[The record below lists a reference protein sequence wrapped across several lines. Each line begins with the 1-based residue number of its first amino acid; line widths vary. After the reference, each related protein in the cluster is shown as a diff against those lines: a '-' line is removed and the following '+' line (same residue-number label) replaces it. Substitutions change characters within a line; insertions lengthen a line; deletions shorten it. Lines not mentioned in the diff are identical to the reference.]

1 MLFSVASRSRLLTE
15 QRTVIDLTEKQK
27 VVLAADGHALV
38 KGGPGSGKTTVSIL
52 KAGNI
57 VRERL
62 KRGQRVLFLS
72 FARATVSRV
81 LEAIDKEGKLLREVK
96 RQIEVDTYHAFFW
109 RLIKTHGYLLG
120 LPRRLSIL
128 TPHNEAVALS
138 DIRNDYKAP
147 DKLTA
152 TESAEKRQREDA
164 ERMRFAMEEG
174 LVCFDLF
181 AELASQLLHGSNKIR
196 GLMANAYPMIILDE
210 FQDTAADQWRVIQAL
225 GRDSELLA
233 LADPEQRIF
242 DFIGADPER
251 LKHFMDEFKVVP
263 IDLGDENHRSKGT
276 DITHFGNDIL
286 KGKYSKSRYEGIA
299 VKLFEP
305 NQNQAITKAVTETL
319 QARKRL
325 IADGPRD
332 WSLAILVP
340 TKRLTRII
348 SDVFREPL
356 GSLPRIEHHAAIDM
370 EAAILAAEIIAF
382 GLQCHGGVF
391 DTTEFVNL
399 ISSYFRGKGG
409 DTPSKTS
416 LQEASRILAAYE
428 AAVKR
433 RADGKQVPK
442 NSVFLPIEAAISGL
456 ADLTLTGDPDVDW
469 LTVRGYFAGAGCKRL
484 AEIATE
490 VRNIR
495 LLERG
500 TQLREALSQNWRDRG
515 RYADALEIVRQ
526 AFIRDHFATNTK
538 PESGVVVMN
547 MHKAKGKQ
555 FDEVIVFEGWP
566 RIDKGKIVANPDRV
580 VRGNL
585 RENIDD
591 QARQNFR
598 VSITRAKRRT
608 TILTPRGDPCVLL
621 ILNREGRDN

>member
-1 MLFSVASRSRLLTE
+1 MIELTK
-15 QRTVIDLTEKQK
+15 KQK
-27 VVLAADGHALV
+27 DVLAANGHALV
-38 KGGPGSGKTTVSIL
+38 QGGPGSGKTTISIL

-57 VRERL
+57 VKERL
-62 KRGQRVLFLS
+62 SRGQHVLFLS

-81 LEAIDKEGKLLREVK
+81 LEAIDEEGGLTREVK
-96 RQIEVDTYHAFFW
+96 RLIEVDTYHAFFW

-120 LPRRLSIL
+120 LPRRLNIL

-138 DIRNDYKAP
+138 EIRNDYKA
-147 DKLTA
+147 DRYLSA
-152 TESAEKRQREDA
+152 AERTEKNEREDA
-164 ERMRFAMEEG
+164 ERLRLAMEEG

-181 AELASQLLHGSNKIR
+181 ADLVGQLLHGSNKIR
-196 GLMANAYPMIILDE
+196 ALMANAYPTIILDE
-210 FQDTAADQWRVIQAL
+210 FQDTVADQWNVIQAL
-225 GRDSELLA
+225 GRDSDLLA

-251 LKHFMDEFKVVP
+251 LNHFIEEFNVVP
-263 IDLGDENHRSKGT
+263 IDLSDENHRSKGT
-276 DITHFGNDIL
+276 DIVHFGNDIL
-286 KGKYSKSRYEGIA
+286 SGRYSKSSYEG
-299 VKLFEP
+299 VGLELFEP
-305 NQNQAITKAVTETL
+305 NQNQAITKVVTETL

-325 IADGPRD
+325 IENGPKD

-340 TKRLTRII
+340 TKRMTRLV

-356 GSLPRIEHHAAIDM
+356 GGLPRIEHYAAVNM
-370 EAAILAAEIIAF
+370 EAAILAAEIIAY
-382 GLQCHGGVF
+382 GLQCQGATF
-391 DTTEFVNL
+391 DGAEFVTL
-399 ISSYFRGKGG
+399 IASYFRGKGG

-428 AAVKR
+428 TAVGRKAEGKDVSKR
-433 RADGKQVPK
+433 
-442 NSVFLPIEAAISGL
+442 SVFLPIEAAILGL
-456 ADLTLTGDPDVDW
+456 SNLTLTGDPGADW
-469 LTVRGYFAGAGCKRL
+469 LTIRRHFAEAGCKRL

-490 VRNIR
+490 VRNVR

-500 TQLREALSQNWRDRG
+500 TQLREALSQNWRDTG
-515 RYADALEIVRQ
+515 RYPDALEIVRQ

-538 PESGVVVMN
+538 PETGVVVMN

-566 RIDKGKIVANPDRV
+566 KIVKRKIVANPDRI

-591 QARQNFR
+591 QTRQNFR
-598 VSITRAKRRT
+598 VSVTRAKRQA
-608 TILTPRGDPCVLL
+608 TILTPRGNRCVLL
-621 ILNREGRDN
+621 IPES

>member
-1 MLFSVASRSRLLTE
+1 MLVVLAYQLCLMTGLRAM
-15 QRTVIDLTEKQK
+15 IDLTDKQK
-27 VVLAADGHALV
+27 DVLAAEGHALV

-57 VRERL
+57 VKERL
-62 KRGQRVLFLS
+62 RRGQHILFLS

-81 LEAIDKEGKLLREVK
+81 LEAIDEEGELPREIK

-128 TPHNEAVALS
+128 IPHNEAVALS
-138 DIRNDYKAP
+138 AIRNEYKAQN
-147 DKLTA
+147 KLT
-152 TESAEKRQREDA
+152 TRERAEKNLRENA
-164 ERMRFAMEEG
+164 ERLRLAMDEG

-181 AELASQLLHGSNKIR
+181 ADLAGKLLHGSNKIR
-196 GLMANAYPMIILDE
+196 ALIANAYPTIILDE

-251 LKHFMDEFKVVP
+251 LKHFEDEFKVTP
-263 IDLGDENHRSKGT
+263 FDLCDENHRSKGT
-276 DITHFGNDIL
+276 DIAHFGNDIL
-286 KGKYSKSRYEGIA
+286 TGKYSKSRYEGIA
-299 VKLFEP
+299 VELFEP
-305 NQNQAITKAVTETL
+305 NQNQAITKVATETL

-325 IADGPRD
+325 IADGPKN

-340 TKRLTRII
+340 TKRMTRLV

-356 GSLPRIEHHAAIDM
+356 GNLPRIEHHAAVDL

-382 GLQCHGGVF
+382 GLQSHKNAVDVAGF
-391 DTTEFVNL
+391 ITL
-399 ISSYFRGKGG
+399 ICNYFRGKGG
-409 DTPSKTS
+409 DTPTKTS
-416 LQEASRILAAYE
+416 LQEAARILAAYE
-428 AAVKR
+428 AALER
-433 RADGKQVPK
+433 RQAGKEVAK
-442 NSVFLPIEAAISGL
+442 KSVFLPIEAAVLGL
-456 ADLTLTGDPDVDW
+456 TDLALTGDPDADW
-469 LTVRGYFAGAGCKRL
+469 MAVRAHFAEAGCKRL
-484 AEIATE
+484 EEIATE

-515 RYADALEIVRQ
+515 CYADALEIVRQ

-538 PESGVVVMN
+538 PETGVVIMN

-566 RIDKGKIVANPDRV
+566 RIAKRKIVANPDRV

-598 VSITRAKRRT
+598 VSVTRAKRRT
-608 TILTPRGDPCVLL
+608 TILTPKGDPCVLL
-621 ILNREGRDN
+621 IPES

>member
-1 MLFSVASRSRLLTE
+1 MIELTK
-15 QRTVIDLTEKQK
+15 KQK
-27 VVLAADGHALV
+27 DVLAASGHALV
-38 KGGPGSGKTTVSIL
+38 QGGPGSGKTTISIL

-57 VRERL
+57 VKERL
-62 KRGQRVLFLS
+62 SRGQHVLFLS

-81 LEAIDKEGKLLREVK
+81 LEAIDEEGRLPREVK
-96 RQIEVDTYHAFFW
+96 RLIEVDTYHAFFW

-120 LPRRLSIL
+120 LPRRLNIL

-138 DIRNDYKAP
+138 EVRNGYKA
-147 DKLTA
+147 DRYLSA
-152 TESAEKRQREDA
+152 AERTEKNEREDA
-164 ERMRFAMEEG
+164 ERLRLAMEEG

-181 AELASQLLHGSNKIR
+181 ADLVGQLLNGSNKIR
-196 GLMANAYPMIILDE
+196 ALMANAYPTIILDE
-210 FQDTAADQWRVIQAL
+210 FQDTAADQWNVIQSL
-225 GRDSELLA
+225 GRDSDLLA

-251 LKHFMDEFKVVP
+251 LNHFIEEFNVVP
-263 IDLGDENHRSKGT
+263 IDLSDENHRSKGT
-276 DITHFGNDIL
+276 DIVHFGNDTL
-286 KGKYSKSRYEGIA
+286 SGKYSKSSYEG
-299 VKLFEP
+299 VRLKLFEP
-305 NQNQAITKAVTETL
+305 NQNQAITKVVTETL

-325 IADGPRD
+325 IENGPQD

-340 TKRLTRII
+340 TKRMTRLV

-356 GSLPRIEHHAAIDM
+356 GGLPRIEHYAAVNM
-370 EAAILAAEIIAF
+370 EAAILAAEIIAY
-382 GLQCHGGVF
+382 GLQCHGATFGEA
-391 DTTEFVNL
+391 EFVAL
-399 ISSYFRGKGG
+399 IASYFRGKGG

-428 AAVKR
+428 TAVGRKAEGKDVSKR
-433 RADGKQVPK
+433 
-442 NSVFLPIEAAISGL
+442 SVFLPIEAAILGL
-456 ADLTLTGDPDVDW
+456 SNLTLTGDPGADW
-469 LTVRGYFAGAGCKRL
+469 LTIRRHFAEAGCKRL

-490 VRNIR
+490 VRNVR

-500 TQLREALSQNWRDRG
+500 TQLREALSQNWRDTG
-515 RYADALEIVRQ
+515 RYPDALEIVRQ

-538 PESGVVVMN
+538 PETGVVVMN

-566 RIDKGKIVANPDRV
+566 KIVKRKVVANPDRI

-585 RENIDD
+585 RENADD

-598 VSITRAKRRT
+598 VSVTRAKRKA
-608 TILTPRGDPCVLL
+608 TILTPRGNPCVLL
-621 ILNREGRDN
+621 IPES